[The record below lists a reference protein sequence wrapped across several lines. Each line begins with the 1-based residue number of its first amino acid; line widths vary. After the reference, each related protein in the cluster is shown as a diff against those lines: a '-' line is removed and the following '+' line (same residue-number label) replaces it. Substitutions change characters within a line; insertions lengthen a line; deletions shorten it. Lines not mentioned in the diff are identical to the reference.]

1 MAQALHIAN
10 GDTLN
15 LKLAQK
21 NNRLD
26 QLLASGKSPADI
38 VDEVYLSALSRF
50 PSAKEK
56 TEVTKLLA
64 SAQAEDK
71 RQTLEDIFWGVMSAR
86 DFVFNH

>member
-15 LKLAQK
+15 KKLAQK

-50 PSAKEK
+50 PTAKEK
-56 TEVTKLLA
+56 SEVTALLA
-64 SAQAEDK
+64 SAKPDEK

>member
-15 LKLAQK
+15 LKLTQK

-26 QLLASGKSPADI
+26 QLLASDKTPAEI
-38 VDEVYLSALSRF
+38 VDEVYLSALSRL
-50 PSAKEK
+50 PSSKEK
-56 TEVTKLLA
+56 TEVTALL
-64 SAQAEDK
+64 SAAKPDDK